1 LIGGLL
7 IISSNLTR
15 VLTSFTGIESIFF
28 SKSYLLLFIGI
39 GVLPIAF
46 FKNIS
51 NYALNSFLSI
61 LSILAVTGI
70 LLVRAL
76 LRYGSLP
83 TVPENSFPIV
93 GPHNQI
99 SAMGGIVFLFVCQ
112 DISFSVFGQYRE
124 PTRKRWGGVIVITL
138 IMTYFSFIILGYSG
152 YFLFYTQV
160 QANVLD
166 NFPEDDLL
174 ANITR
179 LLLCINVIA
188 SVPYYC
194 YMPKFAVYSVLT
206 LYLGKLNE
214 TLIQALLTVALIAT
228 GLIIAETVDN
238 VGALFELVGGV
249 SAVGMGFLVPAMLYL
264 KLEKKPFYKSP
275 QKIIN
280 IIIFIIGLFIMVGTV
295 YQISTS
301 TFAH

>member
-1 LIGGLL
+1 
-7 IISSNLTR
+7 
-15 VLTSFTGIESIFF
+15 
-28 SKSYLLLFIGI
+28 
-39 GVLPIAF
+39 
-46 FKNIS
+46 
-51 NYALNSFLSI
+51 
-61 LSILAVTGI
+61 
-70 LLVRAL
+70 
-76 LRYGSLP
+76 
-83 TVPENSFPIV
+83 
-93 GPHNQI
+93 
-99 SAMGGIVFLFVCQ
+99 
-112 DISFSVFGQYRE
+112 
-124 PTRKRWGGVIVITL
+124 
-138 IMTYFSFIILGYSG
+138 MTYFSFIILGYSG